1 MADITYQVVPHD
13 NGWAYKLGDTL
24 SETYETAD
32 EAIFHAKDAASR
44 QKIGNG
50 DALLAYPAP
59 DGNGWKFQPLETDK
73 GNGRL

>member
-24 SETYETAD
+24 SETYATAD
-32 EAIFHAKDAASR
+32 EAIIHAKDAASR
-44 QKIGNG
+44 QKIGDG

-59 DGNGWKFQPLETDK
+59 GGGWEFQELETDK
-73 GNGRL
+73 SGSRL

>member
-24 SETYETAD
+24 SETYATAD
-32 EAIFHAKDAASR
+32 EAIVHAKDAASR

-50 DALLAYPAP
+50 DALLAYPSS
-59 DGNGWKFQPLETDK
+59 DGGWEFQPLETDK
-73 GNGRL
+73 SGSRL

>member
-24 SETYETAD
+24 SETYATAD
-32 EAIFHAKDAASR
+32 EAIIHAKDAASR
-44 QKIGNG
+44 QKIGDG

-59 DGNGWKFQPLETDK
+59 DGGWEVQPIDTDK
-73 GNGRL
+73 SGSRL